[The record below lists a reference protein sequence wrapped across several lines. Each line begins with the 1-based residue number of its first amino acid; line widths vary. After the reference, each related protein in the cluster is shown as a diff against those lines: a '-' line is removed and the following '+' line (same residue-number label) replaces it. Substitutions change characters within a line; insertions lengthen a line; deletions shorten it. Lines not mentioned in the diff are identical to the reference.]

1 MKFATSVSGT
11 KLPIWNVRY
20 PVAVGCRAD
29 IVGPEDVNPANS
41 PWMWGC
47 ELIAS
52 VAGLQRSEVTR
63 SNNVACRVADV
74 IDLLFSPRPCE
85 RSTLL
90 PAQAVQRM

>member
-1 MKFATSVSGT
+1 MAAPTNAAHVKKALANSEPSTHGT

-52 VAGLQRSEVTR
+52 VAGFHRSKVT
-63 SNNVACRVADV
+63 NQPA
-74 IDLLFSPRPCE
+74 
-85 RSTLL
+85 STLS
-90 PAQAVQRM
+90 P